1 MQINSWRTDEVLY
14 QGEAA
19 ALADLVSSAVKAGA
33 NLEAAN
39 LDGASLAGASLA
51 GANLDGAN
59 LVGASLAGANLDG
72 ANLVGANLEA
82 ANLAGANLARA
93 SLAGANLARASLAG
107 ANLDGASLAGASR
120 LPPQYTLD
128 EFVESVVPD
137 LIASGLLKLG
147 VPCESWLSV
156 VCSAEHFECHTWS
169 NCPMAAAWGVERT
182 AEIDAAWRVH
192 ADLFIQLFDARLP
205 QLALEPVRAACAAR
219 WGVAL

>member
-1 MQINSWRTDEVLY
+1 MQINSWRTGEVLY
-14 QGEAA
+14 QGEAVETR
-19 ALADLVSSAVKAGA
+19 DLVSSAVATGATLSYA
-33 NLEAAN
+33 NLRGADLRDAN
-39 LDGASLAGASLA
+39 LRGATLSY
-51 GANLDGAN
+51 ANLSDATLSDAN
-59 LVGASLAGANLDG
+59 LSDAT
-72 ANLVGANLEA
+72 
-82 ANLAGANLARA
+82 
-93 SLAGANLARASLAG
+93 
-107 ANLDGASLAGASR
+107 

-137 LIASGLLKLG
+137 LIASGLLKRG
-147 VPCESWLSV
+147 VPCESWLSA

-182 AEIDAAWRVH
+182 SEIDAAWRVH